1 MSTQHTIIIGG
12 GIVGVSCAYYLAR
25 SGQNVTLIEREG
37 LDEGCSTVN
46 AGIIAVG
53 HPPLP
58 RPGLVKQTLRM
69 LFDPANPLY
78 VPPRFDPELF
88 KWLWNFRK
96 ACSEEQFAH
105 SMDALAELGWITGEC
120 YDQIVEDEKLD
131 CNYHRTGWIETFITE
146 ERFQQGREEAQL
158 LKEYGYKTV
167 ELNGDALRDR
177 EPAFLDQVL
186 GGIHY
191 TDSRFADPKRTVVEI
206 ADRAERHGAT
216 LRIGDGVRSI
226 LTEGDRAVG
235 VELEDGERIEGDS
248 IVFAAG
254 IWSSALAQQIG
265 MPIPMQPAKGYHVD
279 LTPPEPC
286 VQTACVL
293 AETFVAVNPACDG
306 LRLAG
311 TLEFSGINH
320 RMVERRVMMLQK
332 NATKYFRNV
341 GESEVR
347 RAWCGLRP
355 CTADG
360 LPVIGWAPTVEN
372 AFIATGHAMMGYALG
387 PGTGKLASEAIQ
399 GEVTSMDLSPFS
411 PERLMRGGMS
421 TAQRV
426 TRVPVES

>member
-12 GIVGVSCAYYLAR
+12 GIVGVSSAYYLAR
-25 SGQNVTLIEREG
+25 SGQNVSLIEREG
-37 LDEGCSTVN
+37 FDEGCSTVN

-96 ACSEEQFAH
+96 ACSYEQFRH

-120 YDQIVEDEKLD
+120 FDQLVDEEALD

-146 ERFQQGREEAQL
+146 QRFDQGREEAKL
-158 LKEYGYKTV
+158 LTKYGYESV
-167 ELNGDALRDR
+167 ELNGDVLRER
-177 EPAFLDQVL
+177 EPAFLDHVL

-191 TDSRFADPKRTVVEI
+191 TDSRLADPKRTVTEI
-206 ADRAERHGAT
+206 ADRAGKHGAM
-216 LRIGDGVRSI
+216 LRTGKGVKSI
-226 LTEGDRAVG
+226 LTEGGRAVG

-248 IVFAAG
+248 IVIAAG

-265 MPIPMQPAKGYHVD
+265 TPIPMQPAKGYHVD

-286 VQTACVL
+286 VTSACVL

-320 RMVERRVMMLQK
+320 RMVDRRVTMLQ
-332 NATKYFRNV
+332 NSATKYFRNV

-360 LPVIGWAPTVEN
+360 LPVIGWAPTMGNV
-372 AFIATGHAMMGYALG
+372 FLATGHAMMGYALG
-387 PGTGKLASEAIQ
+387 PGTGKLVSEAIL
-399 GEVTSMDLSPFS
+399 GETPSMDLAPFAA
-411 PERLMRGGMS
+411 ERFMRGGANRS
-421 TAQRV
+421 QRKAV
-426 TRVPVES
+426 AAGT